1 LKADLYQISENQ
13 LLREVLDRQ
22 DMIKTCNVYKLKRNI
37 KHFASSIQKLRM
49 FGALLIQR
57 PIINGV
63 DIDLF
68 SLHVKLELEL
78 ADIDMIIVLAKQQN

>member
-1 LKADLYQISENQ
+1 
-13 LLREVLDRQ
+13 
-22 DMIKTCNVYKLKRNI
+22 
-37 KHFASSIQKLRM
+37 M

-78 ADIDMIIVLAKQQN
+78 ADIDMIIVLAKQQNWEISNDYKE